1 MEMQYG
7 FGIDLGGT
15 TCKLGL
21 FLSEGTLLE
30 KWEIPTD
37 TSDCGARILP
47 DIAAAV
53 ETKLTER
60 GIEKAAVLGVGIGVP
75 GAVDQTGVVHRCV
88 NLGWG
93 VVNVKNTLSSLTGLP
108 VHVAN
113 DASIA
118 ALGEAW
124 KGAGAGMSGMLLL
137 TLGTG
142 IGGGIVLNG
151 RLWNG
156 YHGAAGEFG
165 HMLVNPAETELCSCG
180 KRGCLEQYASAT
192 GLVRCMCLQL
202 QTDDRP
208 SRLRSLE
215 SFTAKDVIDAA
226 KDGDA
231 LALTVAQ
238 SSFELLGVAAAN
250 LCNALNP
257 ETVIL
262 GGGVSEAGEILLDWI
277 RPGFERAVFAP
288 CRETRLLLAA
298 LGNDAGIC
306 GGMRLL
312 LEAHENQ
319 NNHMTNYE

>member
-7 FGIDLGGT
+7 FGVDLGGT

-21 FLSEGTLLE
+21 FLSDGTLLE

-37 TSDCGARILP
+37 THNSGARILS

-53 ETKLTER
+53 EMKLTER
-60 GIEKAAVLGVGIGVP
+60 GIEKAVVLGIGIGVP
-75 GAVDQTGVVHRCV
+75 GAVDQNGIVNRCV

-93 VVNVKNTLSSLTGLP
+93 VVNVKETLSSLTGLP

-124 KGAGAGMSGMLLL
+124 KGSGAGMSAMLLI

-151 RLWNG
+151 HLWNG
-156 YHGAAGEFG
+156 YNGAAGEFG
-165 HMLVNPAETELCSCG
+165 HMLVNPNETELCSCG

-192 GLVRCMCLQL
+192 GLVRCMRLQL

-208 SRLRSLE
+208 SRLRGLE

-238 SSFELLGVAAAN
+238 SSFELLGIAAAN

-257 ETVIL
+257 EAVIL
-262 GGGVSEAGEILLDWI
+262 GGGVSKAGEALLDWM
-277 RPGFERAVFAP
+277 RPGFESAVFAP
-288 CRETRLLLAA
+288 CRETRLLLAS
-298 LGNDAGIC
+298 LGNDAGIY
-306 GGMRLL
+306 GGVCLL
-312 LEAHENQ
+312 LQ
-319 NNHMTNYE
+319 QS

>member
-1 MEMQYG
+1 MQYG
-7 FGIDLGGT
+7 FGVDLGGT

-21 FLSEGTLLE
+21 FLSDGTLLE

-37 TSDCGARILP
+37 THNSGARILS

-53 ETKLTER
+53 EMKLTEH
-60 GIEKAAVLGVGIGVP
+60 GIEKAAVLGIGIGVP
-75 GAVDQTGVVHRCV
+75 GAVNQNGVVNRCV

-93 VVNVKNTLSSLTGLP
+93 VVNVKETLASLTGLP

-124 KGAGAGMSGMLLL
+124 KGSGTGMSGMLLI

-156 YHGAAGEFG
+156 YNGAAGEFG
-165 HMLVNPAETELCSCG
+165 HMMVNPAETELCSCG

-192 GLVRCMCLQL
+192 GLVRCMRLQL

-208 SRLRSLE
+208 SRLRGKE
-215 SFTAKDVIDAA
+215 TFTAKDVIDAA

-238 SSFELLGVAAAN
+238 SSFELLGIAAAN

-257 ETVIL
+257 EAVIL
-262 GGGVSEAGEILLDWI
+262 GGGVSKAGEVLLDWM
-277 RPGFERAVFAP
+277 RPGFESAVFAP
-288 CRETRLLLAA
+288 CRETRLLLAS
-298 LGNDAGIC
+298 LGNDAGIY
-306 GGMRLL
+306 GGVRLL
-312 LEAHENQ
+312 LQ
-319 NNHMTNYE
+319 QS

>member
-1 MEMQYG
+1 MEKKYG

-21 FLSEGTLLE
+21 FRTDVDLLE

-37 TSDCGARILP
+37 TSDCGAHILP

-60 GIEKAAVLGVGIGVP
+60 GIEKADVLGIGIGVP
-75 GAVDQTGVVHRCV
+75 GAVDADGVVHRCV

-93 VVNVKNTLSSLTGLP
+93 VVNVQAVLTNLTGLP

-124 KGAGAGMSGMLLL
+124 KGSGAGMSGMLLI

-156 YHGAAGEFG
+156 YNGAAGEFG
-165 HMLVNPAETELCSCG
+165 HMLVNPNETELCSCG

-192 GLVRCMCLQL
+192 GLVRCMRLQM
-202 QTDDRP
+202 QTDGQP
-208 SRLRSLE
+208 SRLRGME

-231 LALTVAQ
+231 LALAVVQ
-238 SSFELLGVAAAN
+238 SSFEMLGAAAAN

-257 ETVIL
+257 EAVIL
-262 GGGVSEAGEILLDWI
+262 GGGVSKAGEILLQWM
-277 RPGFERAVFAP
+277 RPGFEKAVFHA
-288 CRETRLLLAA
+288 CKSCLILLAS
-298 LGNDAGIC
+298 LGNDAGIY
-306 GGMRLL
+306 GGMKVV
-312 LEAHENQ
+312 LESGNANETRCHD
-319 NNHMTNYE
+319 

>member
-7 FGIDLGGT
+7 FGVDLGGT

-21 FLSEGTLLE
+21 FRADGTLLE

-37 TSDCGARILP
+37 TSDCGAHILP
-47 DIAAAV
+47 DIAASV
-53 ETKLTER
+53 EMKLTER
-60 GIEKAAVLGVGIGVP
+60 GIEKSTVLGIGIGVP
-75 GAVDQTGVVHRCV
+75 GAVDQSGVVHRCV

-93 VVNVKNTLSSLTGLP
+93 VVNVQTELLNLTGLP
-108 VHVAN
+108 VRVAN

-124 KGAGAGMSGMLLL
+124 KGSGAGMSGMLLL

-156 YHGAAGEFG
+156 YNGAAGEFG
-165 HMLVNPAETELCSCG
+165 HMMVNPAETELCSCG
-180 KRGCLEQYASAT
+180 KRGCLEQYTSAT
-192 GLVRCMCLQL
+192 GLVRCMRLQL

-208 SRLRSLE
+208 SILRSLV

-231 LALTVAQ
+231 LALAVAQ
-238 SSFELLGVAAAN
+238 SSFELLGAAVAN

-257 ETVIL
+257 EAVIL
-262 GGGVSEAGEILLDWI
+262 GGGVSKAGEILLQWM
-277 RPGFERAVFAP
+277 RPGIEKAVFHA
-288 CRETRLLLAA
+288 CKSCNILLAS
-298 LGNDAGIC
+298 LGNDAGIY
-306 GGMRLL
+306 GGMKVV
-312 LEAHENQ
+312 LESGNANETRCHD
-319 NNHMTNYE
+319 

>member
-1 MEMQYG
+1 MEKQYG

-21 FLSEGTLLE
+21 FCADGTLLE

-37 TSDCGARILP
+37 TGDNGVHILP
-47 DIAAAV
+47 DIAASV
-53 ETKLTER
+53 EMKLTER
-60 GIEKAAVLGVGIGVP
+60 RIEKSAVLGLGIGVP

-93 VVNVKNTLSSLTGLP
+93 VVNVQTELSNLIGLP

-124 KGAGAGMSGMLLL
+124 KGSGAGMSAMLLI

-156 YHGAAGEFG
+156 YNGAAGEFG
-165 HMLVNPAETELCSCG
+165 HMLVNPNETELCSCG

-192 GLVRCMCLQL
+192 GLVRCMRLQL
-202 QTDDRP
+202 QTDGQP
-208 SRLRSLE
+208 SRLREVE

-231 LALTVAQ
+231 LALAVVQ
-238 SSFELLGVAAAN
+238 SSFEMLGAAAAN

-257 ETVIL
+257 EAVIL
-262 GGGVSEAGEILLDWI
+262 GGGVSKAGEILLRWM
-277 RPGFERAVFAP
+277 RPGFEKAVFHA
-288 CRETRLLLAA
+288 CKSCHILLAS
-298 LGNDAGIC
+298 LGNDAGIY
-306 GGMRLL
+306 GGLKMV
-312 LEAHENQ
+312 LESGN
-319 NNHMTNYE
+319 TNETRCRD

>member
-1 MEMQYG
+1 MEQQYG
-7 FGIDLGGT
+7 FGVDLGGT

-21 FLSEGTLLE
+21 FLSDGTLLE

-37 TSDCGARILP
+37 THNSGARILS

-53 ETKLTER
+53 EMKLTER
-60 GIEKAAVLGVGIGVP
+60 GIEKAAVLGIGIGVP
-75 GAVDQTGVVHRCV
+75 GAVDQRGVVHRCV

-93 VVNVKNTLSSLTGLP
+93 VVNVRETLSSLTELP
-108 VHVAN
+108 VCVAN

-124 KGAGAGMSGMLLL
+124 KGSGADMSGMLLV

-142 IGGGIVLNG
+142 IGGGIVLDG

-156 YHGAAGEFG
+156 YNGAAGEFG
-165 HMLVNPAETELCSCG
+165 HILVNPAEKELCSCG

-192 GLVRCMCLQL
+192 GLVRCMRLQL

-208 SRLRSLE
+208 SSLRALE
-215 SFTAKDVIDAA
+215 SFTAKDVIDVA
-226 KDGDA
+226 KEGDESA
-231 LALTVAQ
+231 LAVVQ

-257 ETVIL
+257 EAVIL
-262 GGGVSEAGEILLDWI
+262 GGGVSKAGEILLEWM
-277 RPGFERAVFAP
+277 RRGFERAVFAP
-288 CRETRLLLAA
+288 CRNTQLLLAS
-298 LGNDAGIC
+298 LGNDAGIY
-306 GGMRLL
+306 GGVRLL
-312 LEAHENQ
+312 LQ
-319 NNHMTNYE
+319 QS